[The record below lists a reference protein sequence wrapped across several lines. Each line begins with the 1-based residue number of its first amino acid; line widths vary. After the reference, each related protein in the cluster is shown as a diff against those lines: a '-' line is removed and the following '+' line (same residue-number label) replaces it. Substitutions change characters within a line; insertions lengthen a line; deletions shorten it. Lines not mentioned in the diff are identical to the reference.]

1 MLKDCEKN
9 FLQHSSLV
17 LAPFFLHSSPHPG
30 GLGNE
35 ERRRN
40 GARTGAAVLL
50 NRTKIMPNKLCV
62 MHRLSYRKNYL
73 SCLSVGT
80 FPLH

>member
-40 GARTGAAVLL
+40 GARTGAA
-50 NRTKIMPNKLCV
+50 
-62 MHRLSYRKNYL
+62 
-73 SCLSVGT
+73 GT
-80 FPLH
+80 LK